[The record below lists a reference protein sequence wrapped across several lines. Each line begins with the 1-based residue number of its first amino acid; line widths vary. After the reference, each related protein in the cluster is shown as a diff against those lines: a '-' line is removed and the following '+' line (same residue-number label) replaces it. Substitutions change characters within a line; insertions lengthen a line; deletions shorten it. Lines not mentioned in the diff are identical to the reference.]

1 MSKRK
6 IESSEDPY
14 EVLMGK
20 AVHQMPA
27 FRQTLCSD
35 RISDE
40 QYAARKISEIS
51 SVLWLTDT
59 MSEDEKNLRIARA
72 IELYESLAPQ
82 DGMEAMLALQ
92 MVATHFAALEAMS
105 QAGVPG
111 RFIGGVEKFMNT
123 SAKLMSLYTRQMEAL
138 EAQKRRRAKSQQPL
152 AVQEVET
159 AQETRTL
166 TDSAG
171 PSTVTP
177 ITPQKPRRPRAAKA
191 GGPALSLVATAADLP
206 KARAA
211 GRSKAKR
218 A

>member
-6 IESSEDPY
+6 TESSEDPY
-14 EVLMGK
+14 DVLMGK

-27 FRQTLCSD
+27 FRQTSYFD
-35 RISDE
+35 QISDA

-51 SVLWLTDT
+51 SVLWLADT
-59 MSEDEKNLRIARA
+59 MSEVEKNLRIARA

-105 QAGVPG
+105 QAGFPG
-111 RFIGGVEKFMNT
+111 RFIGGVEKFMNM

-138 EAQKRRRAKSQQPL
+138 EALKRRRAKSQQSL
-152 AVQEVET
+152 AVPEVET
-159 AQETRTL
+159 TSEAGTL
-166 TDSAG
+166 ADSAG
-171 PSTVTP
+171 SSTVTP
-177 ITPQKPRRPRAAKA
+177 ITPQKPRRVRAAKA
-191 GGPALSLVATAADLP
+191 GGPALSLVSNAAVLP

-211 GRSKAKR
+211 RRSKAKR

>member
-6 IESSEDPY
+6 TESSEDPY
-14 EVLMGK
+14 DLLMGK

-27 FRQTLCSD
+27 FRQMSSFD
-35 RISDE
+35 RISDA
-40 QYAARKISEIS
+40 QYAAQKISEIS
-51 SVLWLTDT
+51 SVLWLTDK
-59 MSEDEKNLRIARA
+59 MSEDERNLRIARA

-92 MVATHFAALEAMS
+92 MVATHFAAIEAMS
-105 QAGVPG
+105 QAGFPG
-111 RFIGGVEKFMNT
+111 RFIGGVEKFMNA

-138 EAQKRRRAKSQQPL
+138 EALKRRRAKSPQPF
-152 AVQEVET
+152 AVPEVET
-159 AQETRTL
+159 TSEARTL

-171 PSTVTP
+171 SSAGTP
-177 ITPQKPRRPRAAKA
+177 ITPQKPLRVRTAKA
-191 GGPALSLVATAADLP
+191 GGPALSLVSNAAALS
-206 KARAA
+206 KAPAV